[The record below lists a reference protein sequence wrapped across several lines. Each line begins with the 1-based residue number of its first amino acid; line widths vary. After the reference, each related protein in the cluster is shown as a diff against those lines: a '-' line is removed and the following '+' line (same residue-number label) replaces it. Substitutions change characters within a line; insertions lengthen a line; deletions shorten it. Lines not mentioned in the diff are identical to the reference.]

1 MPVRVR
7 GAHGRPGGTE
17 RVVRM
22 VRAGRKAG
30 DVRDSGA
37 AAPPHMAAP
46 VTPDPPDPSLAR
58 SSRGPLTVFG
68 NASTRPA
75 AWCHGG

>member
-1 MPVRVR
+1 MPVRIR
-7 GAHGRPGGTE
+7 GAHGRPGGTR

-37 AAPPHMAAP
+37 ASPPRIRP
-46 VTPDPPDPSLAR
+46 PDPRAPPDPSLAR
-58 SSRGPLTVFG
+58 SSQGPLTVFG
-68 NASTRPA
+68 NASSRPA
-75 AWCHGG
+75 AWHHGG